1 MSIYGELESERDSAC
16 TGCDCLSG
24 AEKVTQ
30 TSMQTNT
37 PKTYYGR
44 FKFYIMLPLPQIS
57 AQECSKGL
65 YCQCKVGSRT
75 VGCCEHIAAVL
86 WYPSYQRNQTGK
98 VLSET
103 DYCGT
108 VNVLGA
114 ADTDQDPK
122 CRVNES
128 LYARR
133 VSDFSYKVPRCINIC
148 FNYFHNSFLLIKVD
162 FYDIKI
168 QILYIFIKHF

>member
-1 MSIYGELESERDSAC
+1 MLKQDEHLWKVSKWERLC
-16 TGCDCLSG
+16 TGCDYLSS

-44 FKFYIMLPLPQIS
+44 FKFYNRLPFPQIC
-57 AQECSKGL
+57 AQEYSKGL

-75 VGCCEHIAAVL
+75 AWCCEHIAAVL

-114 ADTDQDPK
+114 ADTDQDPE

-128 LYARR
+128 LYAR

-148 FNYFHNSFLLIKVD
+148 FT
-162 FYDIKI
+162 
-168 QILYIFIKHF
+168 IFIILFY